1 MRGFSNASDLSVI
14 GGITIT
20 ITPYG
25 NDNGDCEILRTP
37 SDVDSD
43 VDSDGDDLSI
53 QHIDSKVK

>member
-25 NDNGDCEILRTP
+25 NDNGDCGILRTP
-37 SDVDSD
+37 
-43 VDSDGDDLSI
+43 SDGDDLSI